1 MFFLN
6 WPFYVKSSFAIL
18 VNKYTVVTNFQFNG
32 SGSEI
37 VNKHKQNAVAV
48 RQQLSLQTTDV
59 AVPRVRFI
67 ISKVLIPAQKLKKK
81 RGFSSLVQT
90 FSQQYQCYDKKE

>member
-81 RGFSSLVQT
+81 TRF
-90 FSQQYQCYDKKE
+90 